1 MAKTLKR
8 LECTI
13 YMDGNNPGLVNR
25 VGISYMTGDSEDSDY
40 TSRPTRRFLE
50 SPNLNKILCNT
61 NAVGEF
67 WKDLYETIKTEAG
80 VS

>member
-1 MAKTLKR
+1 
-8 LECTI
+8 
-13 YMDGNNPGLVNR
+13 
-25 VGISYMTGDSEDSDY
+25 MTGDSEDSDY

>member
-1 MAKTLKR
+1 MTKTLKR
-8 LECTI
+8 LEFTV

-25 VGISYMTGDSEDSDY
+25 VGINYMTGNSEDPDY
-40 TSRPTRRFLE
+40 ISRPTRRFLE

-67 WKDLYETIKTEAG
+67 WKDLYEEIKTEIG
-80 VS
+80 IS